1 MTKEDVLE
9 YIRKQDDRSA
19 GFRQMIE
26 DFDADGPARRQLKEI
41 LGELVRDRQLVRHR
55 GNRFEA
61 PRTLPLVHGRITIH
75 PDGYGFVVLEE
86 SVPGISG
93 DVFIPPHAV
102 GSAMEGDRVAVAIVA
117 TERAEGRV
125 ARVLERARSTV
136 VGQLRYDGRTYFLT
150 PADRKLPE
158 KILVTGEVSEHK
170 DKIIEVELSNF
181 GSPSLWPSG
190 KLISVIGFID
200 DPDVETTVIMRKYG
214 LEVEFPEE
222 VEADA
227 HAIPLEIDEDEIRTR
242 TDFRDRETLTI
253 DPATARDFDD
263 AVDVVRLTDGG
274 WELGVHIADVAH
286 YVRPGSP
293 TDREARQRGCSVYFP
308 DRVVPMLPERLSN
321 DICSLNPHT
330 DRLAMSAIMTVDS
343 EGRVVGSRFANSV
356 IRSRERTDY
365 GTVQKILD
373 GDGAVRKRHHKI
385 VGAVEI
391 LGKLARIMRERRW
404 ERGTIDLDLPEPE
417 LSYDESG
424 EVVGIVKADRY
435 ASHRLIEEFMI
446 AANEAV
452 ARHLEKEMPATI
464 FRVHDAP
471 DPERVGDLGDTLA
484 ALGLR
489 FHPKQVTPR
498 AFQQF
503 LESIAGRPDEQMI
516 SFLVL
521 RSFRQAVYSTINV
534 GHFGLAS
541 RSYLH
546 FTSPIRRYPDLVVHR
561 ILKARLTGSRQPG
574 YVPGELE
581 SIARTSSARERIA
594 DMAERDLFDWKRM
607 NLLEQHLGDTLEAV
621 IIGVHRRGV
630 RLELVDYFIEG
641 DLAVDDM
648 DDDFYEFDPQS
659 RSLIGRGT
667 RRRYRLGQTLKVRV
681 ARIDKL
687 LGRAYFVPDTEQ
699 GKRTRRRGS
708 E

>member
-1 MTKEDVLE
+1 
-9 YIRKQDDRSA
+9 
-19 GFRQMIE
+19 
-26 DFDADGPARRQLKEI
+26 
-41 LGELVRDRQLVRHR
+41 
-55 GNRFEA
+55 
-61 PRTLPLVHGRITIH
+61 
-75 PDGYGFVVLEE
+75 
-86 SVPGISG
+86 
-93 DVFIPPHAV
+93 
-102 GSAMEGDRVAVAIVA
+102 
-117 TERAEGRV
+117 
-125 ARVLERARSTV
+125 
-136 VGQLRYDGRTYFLT
+136 
-150 PADRKLPE
+150 
-158 KILVTGEVSEHK
+158 
-170 DKIIEVELSNF
+170 
-181 GSPSLWPSG
+181 
-190 KLISVIGFID
+190 
-200 DPDVETTVIMRKYG
+200 
-214 LEVEFPEE
+214 
-222 VEADA
+222 
-227 HAIPLEIDEDEIRTR
+227 
-242 TDFRDRETLTI
+242 
-253 DPATARDFDD
+253 
-263 AVDVVRLTDGG
+263 
-274 WELGVHIADVAH
+274 
-286 YVRPGSP
+286 
-293 TDREARQRGCSVYFP
+293 
-308 DRVVPMLPERLSN
+308 MLPERLSN
-321 DICSLNPHT
+321 DICSLNPYT
-330 DRLAMSAIMTVDS
+330 DRLAMSAVMTVDP
-343 EGRVVGSRFANSV
+343 EGRVVRSTFHNSI

-373 GDGAVRKRHHKI
+373 GDGAVRKRRHKI
-385 VGAVEI
+385 VGAVES
-391 LGKLARIMRERRW
+391 LGELARVMRERRW

-424 EVVGIVKADRY
+424 EVIGIVKADRH

-452 ARHLEKEMPATI
+452 ARQLEKEMPATI

-471 DPERVGDLGDTLA
+471 DPERVGDLGDALA

-489 FHPKQVTPR
+489 FNPKQVNPR

-521 RSFRQAVYSTINV
+521 RSFRQAVYSTVNV

-561 ILKARLTGSRQPG
+561 ILKARLAGSRQPG

-607 NLLEQHLGDTLEAV
+607 NLLEQHLGDTMEAV
-621 IIGVHRRGV
+621 IIGVHRKGV
-630 RLELVDYFIEG
+630 RLELVEYFIEG

-648 DDDFYEFDPQS
+648 DDDFYEFDPRS

-667 RRRYRLGQTLKVRV
+667 RRRYRLGQKLEVRV

-687 LGRAYFVPDTEQ
+687 LGRAYFVPVNER
-699 GKRTRRRGS
+699 GKRARRRGS